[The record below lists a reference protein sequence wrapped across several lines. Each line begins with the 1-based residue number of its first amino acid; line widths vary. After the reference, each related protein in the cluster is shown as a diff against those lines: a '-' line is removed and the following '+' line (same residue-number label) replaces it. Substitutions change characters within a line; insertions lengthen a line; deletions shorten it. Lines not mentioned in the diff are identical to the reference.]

1 MEEKEKRRVGSRW
14 RKIWREERQRI
25 QMRIRKGGRGRL
37 ERDHL
42 HTNNWKKSCSD
53 IMHSPS
59 ATDKKNMSL
68 VLVVCM
74 CHHLST
80 LSTTTVMIK

>member
-1 MEEKEKRRVGSRW
+1 MKKNMKRRKSKNKNEDIKKRGKGKK
-14 RKIWREERQRI
+14 RKEYN
-25 QMRIRKGGRGRL
+25 
-37 ERDHL
+37 HL
-42 HTNNWKKSCSD
+42 DINNWKKSCSD
-53 IMHSPS
+53 FMHSPP
-59 ATDKKNMSL
+59 ATDRKNMSL